1 MEEKKKNK
9 GSKIF
14 WYTLLFFLIAFI
26 ALYISEATGY
36 YEFAK
41 HKQVELNQV
50 KIEEF
55 EQDVKA
61 GKEINVKDYI
71 EERDISYQNKA
82 SNIGSKLSEEIEN
95 LLQGG
100 LKTTFDFLET
110 LINGK

>member
-14 WYTLLFFLIAFI
+14 WYTLLFFLIAFT

-36 YEFAK
+36 YEFAQ

-55 EQDVKA
+55 EQDVRA
-61 GKEINVKDYI
+61 GKNINVKDYI
-71 EERDISYQNKA
+71 DERDISYQNGA
-82 SNIGSKLSEEIEN
+82 SIIGSKLSENIEN
-95 LLQGG
+95 LLQNG
-100 LKTTFDFLET
+100 LKSVFDFLET
-110 LINGK
+110 FVNGK